1 VLEWISMHESHEHH
15 QHIPPPDP
23 SIEKKPRRFKPIHVV
38 IGGLIL
44 VAILLIYIFL
54 IARAGY

>member
-1 VLEWISMHESHEHH
+1 MHESHEHH

-23 SIEKKPRRFKPIHVV
+23 SIEKKPRRFRPIHIV

-44 VAILLIYIFL
+44 VAILLIYILL